1 MKEFE
6 YFIPQ
11 LNGWIPLSLEAY
23 LSLLFSKEDTSFSKI
38 KIPKGLPLCPK
49 DPSPQKNP
57 ENMLLPGNFIEAK
70 LNQNLFLET
79 NPKNGRIQIITNS
92 IKSESASNYEAWYRA
107 KIISYDDNSKL
118 LFVEI
123 NENIEIIDNLD
134 LIRPLKEVKYTKN
147 ELLAYNIKSIQ
158 KSDYEKIKGEIDKI
172 NNNTEIEESNS
183 TMNKIFEI
191 NYSQKDSSLSCI
203 GSKDLFRKISIL
215 KQYEQRNKKNI
226 SEEPNTNSDFSN
238 PNSNKNL
245 VGIKSPSGRSETSD
259 YNNSNKNIILEKEL
273 KEEINNYKFK
283 ETFTY
288 RDKFKKDIEKEA
300 EELIQNCKYYI
311 GKKYENNFDITIYGN
326 DEQDFNEEKNIFEK
340 QYKQV
345 MLDLDDAVDKK
356 EIEDLATK
364 SKIKFFF
371 IEKKCLYLVGE
382 EKNINSFKAV
392 WNLTNQYSK
401 EIQKN
406 FKENEELKKE
416 IKSIKNNNLFIFNFY
431 F

>member
-49 DPSPQKNP
+49 DPPPQKIP

-70 LNQNLFLET
+70 LNQNFSLET
-79 NPKNGRIQIITNS
+79 NPKNGRIQLITNS
-92 IKSESASNYEAWYRA
+92 VKSESASNYEAWYRA

-172 NNNTEIEESNS
+172 NNDTEIEESNS
-183 TMNKIFEI
+183 TLNKISEI
-191 NYSQKDSSLSCI
+191 QYNAKDLSLAFI

-406 FKENEELKKE
+406 YKENEELKKE
-416 IKSIKNNNLFIFNFY
+416 IKSIKNKHKLKNK
-431 F
+431 

>member
-1 MKEFE
+1 
-6 YFIPQ
+6 
-11 LNGWIPLSLEAY
+11 
-23 LSLLFSKEDTSFSKI
+23 
-38 KIPKGLPLCPK
+38 
-49 DPSPQKNP
+49 
-57 ENMLLPGNFIEAK
+57 
-70 LNQNLFLET
+70 
-79 NPKNGRIQIITNS
+79 
-92 IKSESASNYEAWYRA
+92 
-107 KIISYDDNSKL
+107 
-118 LFVEI
+118 
-123 NENIEIIDNLD
+123 LD

-172 NNNTEIEESNS
+172 NNDTEIEESNS
-183 TMNKIFEI
+183 TLNKIFEI
-191 NYSQKDSSLSCI
+191 QYNAKDLSLAFI

-406 FKENEELKKE
+406 YKENEELKKE
-416 IKSIKNNNLFIFNFY
+416 IKSIKNKHKLKNK
-431 F
+431 

>member
-49 DPSPQKNP
+49 DPSPQKIP

-79 NPKNGRIQIITNS
+79 NPKNGRIQLITNS
-92 IKSESASNYEAWYRA
+92 VKSESASNYEAWYRA

-172 NNNTEIEESNS
+172 NNDTEIEESNS
-183 TMNKIFEI
+183 TLNKISEI
-191 NYSQKDSSLSCI
+191 QYNAKDLSLAFI

-345 MLDLDDAVDKK
+345 MLDLDDAADKK

-406 FKENEELKKE
+406 YKENEELKKE
-416 IKSIKNNNLFIFNFY
+416 IKSIKNKHKLKNK
-431 F
+431 

>member
-11 LNGWIPLSLEAY
+11 LNYWIPLSLEAY
-23 LSLLFSKEDTSFSKI
+23 LSLLFSKEDLSFSKI

-49 DPSPQKNP
+49 DPSPQKIP

-70 LNQNLFLET
+70 LNQNFFLET
-79 NPKNGRIQIITNS
+79 NPKNGRIQLITNS
-92 IKSESASNYEAWYRA
+92 VKSESASNYEAWYRA

-183 TMNKIFEI
+183 TLNKISEI
-191 NYSQKDSSLSCI
+191 QYNAKDLSLAFI

-245 VGIKSPSGRSETSD
+245 IGIKSPSGRSETSD

-416 IKSIKNNNLFIFNFY
+416 IKSIKNKHKLKNK
-431 F
+431 

>member
-23 LSLLFSKEDTSFSKI
+23 LSLLFSQEYSSFSKI

-49 DPSPQKNP
+49 DPSPQKIP

-158 KSDYEKIKGEIDKI
+158 KTDYEKIKGEIDKI
-172 NNNTEIEESNS
+172 NNDTEIEESNS
-183 TMNKIFEI
+183 TLNKISEI
-191 NYSQKDSSLSCI
+191 QYNAKDLSLAFI

-245 VGIKSPSGRSETSD
+245 IGIKSPSGRSETSD

-283 ETFTY
+283 ETFTF

-300 EELIQNCKYYI
+300 EDLIQNCKYYI

-416 IKSIKNNNLFIFNFY
+416 IKSIKNKHKLKNK
-431 F
+431 

>member
-49 DPSPQKNP
+49 DPSPQKIP

-70 LNQNLFLET
+70 LNQNFFLET
-79 NPKNGRIQIITNS
+79 NPKNGRIQLITNS
-92 IKSESASNYEAWYRA
+92 VKSESASNYEAWYRA

-172 NNNTEIEESNS
+172 NNNNNTEIEESNS
-183 TMNKIFEI
+183 TLNKIFEI
-191 NYSQKDSSLSCI
+191 QYNAKDSSLACI
-203 GSKDLFRKISIL
+203 GGKDLFRKISIL

-245 VGIKSPSGRSETSD
+245 IGIKSPSGRSETSD

-416 IKSIKNNNLFIFNFY
+416 IKSIKNKHKLKNK
-431 F
+431 

>member
-49 DPSPQKNP
+49 DPSPQKIP

-79 NPKNGRIQIITNS
+79 NPKNGRIQLITNS
-92 IKSESASNYEAWYRA
+92 VKSESASNYEAWYRA

-172 NNNTEIEESNS
+172 NNDTEIEESNS
-183 TMNKIFEI
+183 TLNKISEI
-191 NYSQKDSSLSCI
+191 QYNAKDLSLAFI

-340 QYKQV
+340 KYKQV

-406 FKENEELKKE
+406 YKENEELKKE
-416 IKSIKNNNLFIFNFY
+416 IKSIKNKHKLKNK
-431 F
+431 

>member
-49 DPSPQKNP
+49 DPSPQKIP

-70 LNQNLFLET
+70 LNQNFFLET
-79 NPKNGRIQIITNS
+79 NPKNGRIQLITNS
-92 IKSESASNYEAWYRA
+92 VKSESESNYEAWYRA

-172 NNNTEIEESNS
+172 NNDTEIEESNS
-183 TMNKIFEI
+183 TLNKISEI
-191 NYSQKDSSLSCI
+191 QYNAKDLSLAFI

-245 VGIKSPSGRSETSD
+245 IGIKSPSGRSETSD

-416 IKSIKNNNLFIFNFY
+416 IKSIKNKHKLKNK
-431 F
+431 

>member
-49 DPSPQKNP
+49 DPSPQNIP

-92 IKSESASNYEAWYRA
+92 IKSESVSNYEAWYRA

-172 NNNTEIEESNS
+172 NNDTEIEESNS
-183 TMNKIFEI
+183 TLNKISEI
-191 NYSQKDSSLSCI
+191 QYNAKDLSLACI

-416 IKSIKNNNLFIFNFY
+416 IKSIKNKHKLKNK
-431 F
+431 

>member
-11 LNGWIPLSLEAY
+11 LNGWIPFSLEAY
-23 LSLLFSKEDTSFSKI
+23 LTLLFSKECSSFSKI

-49 DPSPQKNP
+49 DPSPQKIP
-57 ENMLLPGNFIEAK
+57 ENMLLPGNFIETK
-70 LNQNLFLET
+70 INQNLFLET
-79 NPKNGRIQIITNS
+79 NPKNGRIQIIINPG
-92 IKSESASNYEAWYRA
+92 KSESPTNYEAWNRA
-107 KIISYDDNSKL
+107 KIISYDENSKL

-123 NENIEIIDNLD
+123 NDNIEIIDNLD
-134 LIRPLKEVKYTKN
+134 LIRPLKDIKCTKN
-147 ELLAYNIKSIQ
+147 ELFAYNIKSIQ
-158 KSDYEKIKGEIDKI
+158 KSEYEKIKSEIDKL
-172 NNNTEIEESNS
+172 NNITELDESNS

-191 NYSQKDSSLSCI
+191 HYNVKDSSFICI
-203 GSKDLFRKISIL
+203 GSKDILRKISIL

-245 VGIKSPSGRSETSD
+245 IGIKSPSGRSETSD
-259 YNNSNKNIILEKEL
+259 NNNSNKNIILEKEL

-311 GKKYENNFDITIYGN
+311 GKKYDNNFDITIYGN
-326 DEQDFNEEKNIFEK
+326 DEQDFNEERNIFGK
-340 QYKQV
+340 QNKQV
-345 MLDLDDAVDKK
+345 MLDLDDDFDKN
-356 EIEDLATK
+356 EISDLATE
-364 SKIKFFF
+364 SKIKFFY
-371 IEKKCLYLVGE
+371 IEKKCLYLVDE

-392 WNLTNQYSK
+392 WNLTKQYSK
-401 EIQKN
+401 EIQKEN
-406 FKENEELKKE
+406 KEREDIQKKLVYLKK
-416 IKSIKNNNLFIFNFY
+416 KQKIKNK
-431 F
+431 

>member
-49 DPSPQKNP
+49 DPSPQKIP

-92 IKSESASNYEAWYRA
+92 IKSESVSNYEAWYRA

-123 NENIEIIDNLD
+123 NENIEIVDNLD

-183 TMNKIFEI
+183 AMNKIFEI

-245 VGIKSPSGRSETSD
+245 IGIKSPSGRSETSD

-406 FKENEELKKE
+406 YKENEELKKE
-416 IKSIKNNNLFIFNFY
+416 IKSIKNKHKLKNK
-431 F
+431 

>member
-11 LNGWIPLSLEAY
+11 LNGWIPLSIEAY

-49 DPSPQKNP
+49 DPSPQKIP
-57 ENMLLPGNFIEAK
+57 ENTLLPGNFIEAK

-79 NPKNGRIQIITNS
+79 NPKNGRIQLITNS
-92 IKSESASNYEAWYRA
+92 LKSESASNYEAWYRA

-172 NNNTEIEESNS
+172 NNDTEIEESNS
-183 TMNKIFEI
+183 TLNKIFEI
-191 NYSQKDSSLSCI
+191 QYNAKDLSLAFI

-245 VGIKSPSGRSETSD
+245 IGIKSPSGRSETSD

-406 FKENEELKKE
+406 YKENEELKKE
-416 IKSIKNNNLFIFNFY
+416 IKSIKNKHKLKNK
-431 F
+431 

>member
-49 DPSPQKNP
+49 DPSPQKIP

-79 NPKNGRIQIITNS
+79 NPKNGRIQLITNS
-92 IKSESASNYEAWYRA
+92 VKSESASNYEAWYRA

-183 TMNKIFEI
+183 TLNKIFEI
-191 NYSQKDSSLSCI
+191 QYNAKDLSLAFI

-245 VGIKSPSGRSETSD
+245 IGIKSPSGRSETSD

-416 IKSIKNNNLFIFNFY
+416 IKSIKNKHKLKNK
-431 F
+431 

>member
-49 DPSPQKNP
+49 NPPPQKIP

-79 NPKNGRIQIITNS
+79 NPKNGRIQLITNS
-92 IKSESASNYEAWYRA
+92 VKSESASNYEAWYRA

-172 NNNTEIEESNS
+172 NNDTEIEESNS
-183 TMNKIFEI
+183 TLNKISEI
-191 NYSQKDSSLSCI
+191 QYNAKDLSLAFI

-245 VGIKSPSGRSETSD
+245 IGIKSPSGRSETSD

-416 IKSIKNNNLFIFNFY
+416 IKSIKNKHKLKNK
-431 F
+431 

>member
-11 LNGWIPLSLEAY
+11 LNCWIPLSLEAY
-23 LSLLFSKEDTSFSKI
+23 LSLLFSKEDLSFSKI

-49 DPSPQKNP
+49 DPSPQKIP

-70 LNQNLFLET
+70 LNQNFFLET
-79 NPKNGRIQIITNS
+79 NPKNGRIQLITNS
-92 IKSESASNYEAWYRA
+92 VKSESASNYEAWYRA

-172 NNNTEIEESNS
+172 NNSTELDESNS
-183 TMNKIFEI
+183 TSNKIIEI
-191 NYSQKDSSLSCI
+191 HYSEKHSSLSCI

-245 VGIKSPSGRSETSD
+245 IGIKSPSGRSETSD

-340 QYKQV
+340 KYKQV

-406 FKENEELKKE
+406 YKENEELKKE
-416 IKSIKNNNLFIFNFY
+416 IKSIKNKHKLKNK
-431 F
+431 

>member
-1 MKEFE
+1 MKEIE

-11 LNGWIPLSLEAY
+11 LNCWIPLSLEAY
-23 LSLLFSKEDTSFSKI
+23 LSLLFSKEDLSFSKI

-49 DPSPQKNP
+49 DPSPQNIP

-92 IKSESASNYEAWYRA
+92 IKSESVSNYEAWYRA

-172 NNNTEIEESNS
+172 NNDTEIEESNS
-183 TMNKIFEI
+183 TLNKISEI
-191 NYSQKDSSLSCI
+191 QYNAKDLSLACI

-245 VGIKSPSGRSETSD
+245 IGIKSPSGRSETSD

-416 IKSIKNNNLFIFNFY
+416 IKSIKNKHKLKNK
-431 F
+431 

>member
-49 DPSPQKNP
+49 DPSPQNIP

-92 IKSESASNYEAWYRA
+92 LKSESASNYEAWFRA

-123 NENIEIIDNLD
+123 NENIEIVDNLD

-172 NNNTEIEESNS
+172 NNDTEIEESNS
-183 TMNKIFEI
+183 TLNKISEI
-191 NYSQKDSSLSCI
+191 QYNAKDLSLAFI

-300 EELIQNCKYYI
+300 EDLIQNCKYYI

-340 QYKQV
+340 KYKQV

-416 IKSIKNNNLFIFNFY
+416 IKSIKNKHKLKNK
-431 F
+431 

>member
-11 LNGWIPLSLEAY
+11 LNGWIPLSIEAY

-49 DPSPQKNP
+49 DPSPQKIP

-79 NPKNGRIQIITNS
+79 NPKNGRIQLITNS
-92 IKSESASNYEAWYRA
+92 LKSESASNYEAWYRA

-147 ELLAYNIKSIQ
+147 ELLAYNIESIQ

-172 NNNTEIEESNS
+172 NNNTELDESNS
-183 TMNKIFEI
+183 TLNKIFEI

-416 IKSIKNNNLFIFNFY
+416 IKSIKNKHKLKNK
-431 F
+431 

>member
-11 LNGWIPLSLEAY
+11 LNGWIPLSPEAY
-23 LSLLFSKEDTSFSKI
+23 LSLLFSKEDSSFSKI

-49 DPSPQKNP
+49 DPSPQKIQ
-57 ENMLLPGNFIEAK
+57 ESMLLPGNFFEIK
-70 LNQNLFLET
+70 ISQNLFLET
-79 NPKNGRIQIITNS
+79 NPKNGRIHLMTNTNMS
-92 IKSESASNYEAWYRA
+92 QNSTNYETWNRA
-107 KIISYDDNSKL
+107 KIISYDEISKL

-123 NENIEIIDNLD
+123 NDNIEIIDNLN
-134 LIRPLKEVKYTKN
+134 LIRPLKEIKCTKN

-158 KSDYEKIKGEIDKI
+158 KNDYEKIKNEINKI
-172 NNNTEIEESNS
+172 ISNTELEEPNA
-183 TMNKIFEI
+183 TLNKIFEI
-191 NYSQKDSSLSCI
+191 HYDEKISCLSCL
-203 GSKDLFRKISIL
+203 GSKDLFRKISTL
-215 KQYEQRNKKNI
+215 KQYEERHKKNMN
-226 SEEPNTNSDFSN
+226 EEQNTNSDFSN

-245 VGIKSPSGRSETSD
+245 IGIKSPSGRSETSD
-259 YNNSNKNIILEKEL
+259 NNNSNKNIILEKEL

-416 IKSIKNNNLFIFNFY
+416 IKSIKNKHKLKNK
-431 F
+431 

>member
-49 DPSPQKNP
+49 DPSSQKIP

-79 NPKNGRIQIITNS
+79 NPKNGRIQLITNS
-92 IKSESASNYEAWYRA
+92 VKSESASNYEAWYRA

-172 NNNTEIEESNS
+172 NNDTEIEESNS
-183 TMNKIFEI
+183 TLNKISEI
-191 NYSQKDSSLSCI
+191 QYNAKDLSLAFI

-416 IKSIKNNNLFIFNFY
+416 IKSIKNKHKLKNK
-431 F
+431 

>member
-1 MKEFE
+1 MKEFD

-23 LSLLFSKEDTSFSKI
+23 LSLLFPKEDISFSKI

-49 DPSPQKNP
+49 DPSPLKIP
-57 ENMLLPGNFIEAK
+57 ENMLLPGNFIEIK

-92 IKSESASNYEAWYRA
+92 VKSESSSNYEVWYRA
-107 KIISYDDNSKL
+107 KIISYDEKSKL

-123 NENIEIIDNLD
+123 NENIEIVDNLD
-134 LIRPLKEVKYTKN
+134 LIRPLKEIKYTKN
-147 ELLAYNIKSIQ
+147 ELLAYNIKSVQ
-158 KSDYEKIKGEIDKI
+158 KSEYEKIKIEIDKI
-172 NNNTEIEESNS
+172 NNNTDLDESNS
-183 TMNKIFEI
+183 TSNQIFEI
-191 NYSQKDSSLSCI
+191 QYNTKDSSLSCI
-203 GSKDLFRKISIL
+203 GSKDLFRKISLL

-245 VGIKSPSGRSETSD
+245 IGIKSPSGRSETSD

-345 MLDLDDAVDKK
+345 MLNLDDIFDKN

-364 SKIKFFF
+364 SKIKFFY

-401 EIQKN
+401 EIKKN
-406 FKENEELKKE
+406 YKENEEIKKE
-416 IKSIKNNNLFIFNFY
+416 IKSIKNKHKLKNK
-431 F
+431 

>member
-49 DPSPQKNP
+49 DPSPQKIP

-70 LNQNLFLET
+70 LNQNFFLET
-79 NPKNGRIQIITNS
+79 NPKNGRIQLITNS
-92 IKSESASNYEAWYRA
+92 VKSESASNYEAWYRA

-172 NNNTEIEESNS
+172 NNDTEIEESNS
-183 TMNKIFEI
+183 TLNKISEI
-191 NYSQKDSSLSCI
+191 QYNAKDLSLAFI

-245 VGIKSPSGRSETSD
+245 IGIKSPSGRSETSD

-406 FKENEELKKE
+406 YKENEELKKE
-416 IKSIKNNNLFIFNFY
+416 IKSIKNKHKLKNK
-431 F
+431 

>member
-11 LNGWIPLSLEAY
+11 LNCWIPLSLEAY
-23 LSLLFSKEDTSFSKI
+23 LSLLFSKEDLSFSKI

-49 DPSPQKNP
+49 DPSPQNIP

-92 IKSESASNYEAWYRA
+92 EKSESASNNEAWYRA

-172 NNNTEIEESNS
+172 NNDTEIEESNS
-183 TMNKIFEI
+183 TLNKISEI
-191 NYSQKDSSLSCI
+191 QYNAKDLSLAFI

-340 QYKQV
+340 KYKQV

-416 IKSIKNNNLFIFNFY
+416 IKSIKNKHKLKNK
-431 F
+431 

>member
-49 DPSPQKNP
+49 DPSPQKIP

-70 LNQNLFLET
+70 LNQNFFLET
-79 NPKNGRIQIITNS
+79 NPKNGRIQLITNS
-92 IKSESASNYEAWYRA
+92 VKSESASNYEAWYRA

-183 TMNKIFEI
+183 TLNKIFEI
-191 NYSQKDSSLSCI
+191 QYNAKDLSLAFI

-245 VGIKSPSGRSETSD
+245 IGIKSPSGRSETSD

-416 IKSIKNNNLFIFNFY
+416 IKSIKNKHKLKNK
-431 F
+431 

>member
-49 DPSPQKNP
+49 DPSPQKIP
-57 ENMLLPGNFIEAK
+57 ENMLLPGNFIETK
-70 LNQNLFLET
+70 ISQKLFLET
-79 NPKNGRIQIITNS
+79 NPKNGRIQLITNS
-92 IKSESASNYEAWYRA
+92 VKSESASNYEAWYRA

-147 ELLAYNIKSIQ
+147 ELVAYNIKSIQ

-172 NNNTEIEESNS
+172 NNNTELDESNS
-183 TMNKIFEI
+183 TSNKIIEI
-191 NYSQKDSSLSCI
+191 HYSEKHSSLSCI

-245 VGIKSPSGRSETSD
+245 IGIKSPSGRSETSD

-416 IKSIKNNNLFIFNFY
+416 IKSIKNKHKLKNK
-431 F
+431 

>member
-49 DPSPQKNP
+49 DPSPQKIP

-92 IKSESASNYEAWYRA
+92 VKSESASNYEAWYRA

-172 NNNTEIEESNS
+172 NNDTEIEESNS
-183 TMNKIFEI
+183 TLNKISEI
-191 NYSQKDSSLSCI
+191 QYNAKDLSLVFI

-416 IKSIKNNNLFIFNFY
+416 IKSIKNKHKLKNK
-431 F
+431 